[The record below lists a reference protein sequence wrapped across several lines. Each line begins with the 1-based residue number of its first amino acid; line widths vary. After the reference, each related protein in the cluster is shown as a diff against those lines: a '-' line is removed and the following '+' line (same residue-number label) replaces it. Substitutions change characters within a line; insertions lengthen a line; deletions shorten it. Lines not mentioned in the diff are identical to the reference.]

1 MDNDSVKDTE
11 VDSPDVIE
19 ISSDSEI
26 EMVSAKMQPQILN
39 PSQELLKMKNEE
51 RYGFYYLNPS
61 QELLKM
67 KNEERYGF
75 YYRLQDR
82 QAQID
87 EKLSRVRKEIAAEKP
102 EDRQARRKSFRK
114 HVLGFD
120 D

>member
-19 ISSDSEI
+19 ISSESEVEI
-26 EMVSAKMQPQILN
+26 VVAKMQSQILD
-39 PSQELLKMKNEE
+39 
-51 RYGFYYLNPS
+51 PS

>member
-11 VDSPDVIE
+11 VDSSDVIE

-26 EMVSAKMQPQILN
+26 EMVPAKMQSQILD
-39 PSQELLKMKNEE
+39 
-51 RYGFYYLNPS
+51 PS

-82 QAQID
+82 QTQID
-87 EKLSRVRKEIAAEKP
+87 EKLTRVRQGIASEKP
-102 EDRQARRKSFRK
+102 EDRKARRISFRK
-114 HVLGFD
+114 TVLGMD
-120 D
+120 A